1 MKIYQHFPA
10 FVLLAVKTVFI
21 EFQDG
26 ASIGLSRREEV
37 ELTRALY
44 ASLQT
49 QKQKNKP
56 TAETATNEDDVA
68 ETSRDGKW
76 LFISFRNG
84 YKNMQTIHCVALKYV
99 CMTSLS

>member
-1 MKIYQHFPA
+1 LF
-10 FVLLAVKTVFI
+10 FI

-49 QKQKNKP
+49 QRQKNKP
-56 TAETATNEDDVA
+56 AIEAAAIEDGVT
-68 ETSRDGKW
+68 ETSRDGK
-76 LFISFRNG
+76 
-84 YKNMQTIHCVALKYV
+84 
-99 CMTSLS
+99 